1 VLSLEGGVDMGTSTV
16 ALLGTLRELHTVLPG
31 YDLRRLE
38 ELVAA
43 KKPDL
48 LCVEVDQ
55 QDWEAGDLD
64 GAPIEG
70 REVLARLSRSS
81 DITLIPM
88 GAGGRLW
95 GESGIWPPRRGL
107 LAPFRGWLSRR
118 LDSMTVA
125 LMKLAGGPRAV
136 NSGLVEHLCAAMCD
150 LQVALA
156 DGDAR
161 QAWMDRN
168 QELLDRVLWVVR
180 HDPGRRLL
188 VTVDCRRK
196 HWLHRQLRQIPDVD
210 LVDFWA
216 F

>member
-1 VLSLEGGVDMGTSTV
+1 MVTSTV
-16 ALLGTLRELHTVLPG
+16 ALLGTLRELHTVLVG
-31 YDLRRLE
+31 YDLHRLE

-48 LCVEVDQ
+48 LCAEVDQ
-55 QDWEAGDLD
+55 QDWEADNLD

-81 DITLIPM
+81 EITLVPM

-95 GESGIWPPRRGL
+95 GENGVSPPRRGL
-107 LAPFRGWLSRR
+107 LAPFRGRLSGW

-125 LMKLAGGPRAV
+125 LMKLAGGPRSI

-196 HWLHRQLRQIPDVD
+196 HWLRRHLRQAPEVD
-210 LVDFWA
+210 LVDFWS

>member
-1 VLSLEGGVDMGTSTV
+1 MTRSTV

-31 YDLRRLE
+31 YNLRRLE
-38 ELVAA
+38 ELVAT

-55 QDWEAGDLD
+55 QDWEADDLD
-64 GAPIEG
+64 RAPIEG

-81 DITLIPM
+81 EITLVPM

-95 GESGIWPPRRGL
+95 SENGMSTPCCGV
-107 LAPFRGWLSRR
+107 LAPFRRWLSRL
-118 LDSMTVA
+118 LDQATVG
-125 LMKLAGGPRAV
+125 LMKLAGGPRAI
-136 NSGLVEHLCAAMCD
+136 NSGFVEHLCGAVCD

-161 QAWMDRN
+161 RAWMARN
-168 QELLDRVLWVVR
+168 QELLDRILWIVR
-180 HDPGRRLL
+180 RDPGHRVL

-196 HWLHRQLRQIPDVD
+196 HWLRSRLKSIPEVS
-210 LVDFWA
+210 LVDFWR